1 VTVRPLRTGGL
12 AAAVA
17 AALSLTGTAPAAA
30 SDYCTPER
38 SVYDPPDVPR
48 GGSRVRT
55 APGVT
60 RSAVTVDGVRI
71 PVLTSGPPGS
81 REAVVFMHG
90 IPSSSQ
96 DWLDLLPRVGALGR
110 RAVAFDM
117 PGFGHAGKPWHTR
130 NDIHEGARFLGH
142 MLSRLGIARVHFVL
156 HDVGG
161 ASALQW
167 SSQHPDA
174 LISAVMMDTGL
185 LGYRH
190 HSLAQITRTPEVG
203 ELFWQTLNRATW
215 TSGMRDG
222 QDRRPLPPSFVDR
235 LYDDLDRGTR
245 CTVIKIYRQADEPQV
260 NAWGRAQAKVLSAR
274 RRPAL
279 IIWGGRD
286 PYLPVGMARRQ
297 REVFPGA
304 ALHVFGDSGH
314 WPFADDPARTASV
327 LLPFVRCLPTGK
339 RDRIRLKV
347 RPRRIRARRRV
358 RVRFRVTVR
367 RDGIVRPVCGATVR
381 FRHRKA
387 TTDGFGGARLGF
399 RRIKRGRY
407 KARAS
412 KPGLVRGR
420 ATVFVGRRHRR
431 R

>member
-1 VTVRPLRTGGL
+1 
-12 AAAVA
+12 
-17 AALSLTGTAPAAA
+17 
-30 SDYCTPER
+30 
-38 SVYDPPDVPR
+38 
-48 GGSRVRT
+48 
-55 APGVT
+55 VT
-60 RSAVTVDGVRI
+60 RTTATVDGVRT
-71 PVLTSGPPGS
+71 PVLTSGPPTS
-81 REAVVFMHG
+81 PEAVVFMHG
-90 IPSSSQ
+90 SPSSSQ
-96 DWLDLLPRVGALGR
+96 DWLDLLPRIGALGR

-117 PGFGHAGKPWHTR
+117 PGFGHAGKPWNSR
-130 NDIHEGARFLGH
+130 DDIQEGARFLGH
-142 MLSRLGIARVHFVL
+142 MLSRLRIARVHFVV

-174 LISAVMMDTGL
+174 LISAVVMDSGL
-185 LGYRH
+185 LGYRDH
-190 HSLAQITRTPEVG
+190 QLAQISRTPEVG
-203 ELFWQTLNRATW
+203 ELFWQTLNRTTW
-215 TSGMRDG
+215 TNGMRDG

-235 LYDDLDRGTR
+235 LYDDLDRATR
-245 CTVIKIYRQADEPQV
+245 CTVIKVYRGAGAAQV

-279 IIWGGRD
+279 IVWGGRD
-286 PYLPVGMARRQ
+286 PYLPVSMAARQ

-304 ALHVFGDSGH
+304 ALRVFGDSGH

-339 RDRIRLKV
+339 RDRIRLQV
-347 RPRRIRARRRV
+347 RPRRIRTRRRA

-367 RDGIVRPVCGATVR
+367 RDRIVRPVCGATVR

-387 TTDGFGGARLGF
+387 TTDGFGRARLTF
-399 RRIKRGRY
+399 RRLRRGRF

-412 KPGLVRGR
+412 KPGLWRGR
-420 ATVFVGRRHRR
+420 VTVFVGRRHHRR